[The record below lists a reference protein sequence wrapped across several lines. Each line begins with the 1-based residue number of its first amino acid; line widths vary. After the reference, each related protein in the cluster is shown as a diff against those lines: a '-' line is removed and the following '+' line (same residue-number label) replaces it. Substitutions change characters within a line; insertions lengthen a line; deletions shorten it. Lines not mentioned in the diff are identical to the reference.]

1 MANEL
6 IPDREAALAYFSLTP
21 EERDRF
27 LRRRIAEHDVDLY
40 GPDIDKAAA
49 QQLYRPITEI
59 LGAPMAVHTWANGF
73 KEDLVPTLLTL
84 GVTQQEVNIFLGRWL
99 AEAEELG

>member
-27 LRRRIAEHDVDLY
+27 LRRRLAEHDV
-40 GPDIDKAAA
+40 DKAAA
-49 QQLYRPITEI
+49 QQLYRPIAEI
-59 LGAPMAVHTWANGF
+59 LGAPMAVHAWANGF
-73 KEDLVPTLLTL
+73 KEDLVPTLLVL
-84 GVTQQEVNIFLGRWL
+84 GVTQQEVNLFLGRWL
-99 AEAEELG
+99 AEAEETPS